1 MAEETITRLVDDLDG
16 SDATQKVL
24 LGLNGEWRA
33 LDLSDDNHR
42 ALMDALERY
51 WDAAL
56 PVKGSGGTR
65 QGGAS
70 RAAAPKAKQRD
81 YDLGFLREWAAEQ
94 KVTIPAR
101 GRIPGSVVEQFQAAQ
116 RDGWQPKGG

>member
-16 SDATQKVL
+16 SEATQKVL

-33 LDLSDDNHR
+33 LDLNDDNHR
-42 ALMDALERY
+42 ALLDALERY
-51 WDAAL
+51 WEAAL
-56 PVKGSGGTR
+56 PVKGSGTPR
-65 QGGAS
+65 QDGPRRAS
-70 RAAAPKAKQRD
+70 PKAKQRD

-101 GRIPGSVVEQFQAAQ
+101 GRIPGSVVEQFQAALK
-116 RDGWQPKGG
+116 DGWQPKGG

>member
-42 ALMDALERY
+42 ALLEALERY
-51 WDAAL
+51 WEAAL
-56 PVKGSGGTR
+56 PVKGSGAARQDGTR
-65 QGGAS
+65 
-70 RAAAPKAKQRD
+70 RAAPKTKQRD

-101 GRIPGSVVEQFQAAQ
+101 GRIPGNVVEQFQAALK
-116 RDGWQPKGG
+116 DGWQPKGR